1 MQQIVTK
8 GDEAHSVLSV
18 ALLGFEV
25 QSGGEPQMVT
35 LVQERPSFLHYW
47 EFHHCLLLQPRITI
61 RHSIQGLLG
70 RAIEMVPKKV

>member
-1 MQQIVTK
+1 MQQIVTTGVMK
-8 GDEAHSVLSV
+8 LTHLSV

-35 LVQERPSFLHYW
+35 LVQEHPSFLHYW
-47 EFHHCLLLQPRITI
+47 EFHHCLLLQPQITI

-70 RAIEMVPKKV
+70 RAAEMVLKKV